1 MPTNLTEYRVTFGA
15 QYAHEPHPRF
25 LAAHPDGW
33 VAVFASD
40 ELIARCAAVAV
51 LGTAWSSIYHPE
63 DDGYPHGDGYYPRGE
78 LGRLE
83 STDPALTETFIHE
96 AVKRAEAIIAEQS
109 CGESRQGYMR
119 QAVREALELLPDS
132 APWHGPAVQQILG
145 HGAPEWLVYCPG
157 CSAERSYTTTCYR
170 PDVLRAGWPLT
181 PHLRT
186 GPGLTDSGLILD
198 GSWIGHPTGLSAAPC
213 PECGRP
219 IHEPSCTP
227 VHEALQAEAVADA
240 MKLSGGGS

>member
-1 MPTNLTEYRVTFGA
+1 MPTNLTEYRVTFGL

-25 LAAHPDGW
+25 PAAHPDGW

-63 DDGYPHGDGYYPRGE
+63 DEWYPWGAGYYPRGE

-83 STDPALTETFIHE
+83 STDPALTKTFIHE

-132 APWHGPAVQQILG
+132 APWHGPAVRQILG

-157 CSAERSYTTTCYR
+157 CTAERSYITTCYR

-181 PHLRT
+181 PHLGS

-227 VHEALQAEAVADA
+227 VHESLQAEAAADA
-240 MKLSGGGS
+240 MKPPGGGS